1 MNLTNDINS
10 FLYDSGRRGLSKNT
24 IRLYQTVLYEMN
36 KNLNDWID
44 LVGGVQHHI
53 ECLHGKPGT
62 VDVKTTIIKRFFNW
76 SIKRGLCRT
85 NPTDSVESVKFTN
98 ERIRYLTTEEVN
110 LLLDCC
116 DPTMKVIVS
125 IALLTGLRRS
135 AIFELKH
142 DEVDLIEKRIT
153 VQSKGKIHR
162 VPITV
167 PLHKVFLEN
176 RGLMSGHP
184 VYCFPNK
191 KGTGPLDNNAVI
203 NFRKA
208 CVKAGINDF
217 RFHDLRHTFATNF
230 LKATRNL
237 YMLQSILG
245 HSSINM
251 TQRYAHVL
259 EEDRINAMDT
269 FAESLLPRPA
279 NRDVFRWFPTF
290 GRTAETSDHTIRIT
304 SLTAS

>member
-1 MNLTNDINS
+1 MNYTRDIS
-10 FLYDSGRRGLSKNT
+10 IFLADSERRGLSKNT
-24 IRLYQTVLYEMN
+24 LRLYGTVLFEMN
-36 KNLNDWID
+36 KHLNDFID
-44 LVGGVQHHI
+44 LNTGIMSHI
-53 ECLHGKPGT
+53 NSMGGKPGT
-62 VDVKTTIIKRFFNW
+62 IDVKTTIIKRFFNFMV
-76 SIKRGLCRT
+76 KRGFCQT
-85 NPTDSVESVKFTN
+85 NPTDSIESIKFNN
-98 ERIRYLTTEEVN
+98 ERIRFLTTKEVSR
-110 LLLDCC
+110 LLDCC
-116 DPTMKVIVS
+116 DPTMKVVVS

-176 RGLMSGHP
+176 CDLMSGHT

-203 NFRKA
+203 DFRKA
-208 CVKAGINDF
+208 CAKAGITDF

-259 EEDRINAMDT
+259 EQDRVEAMTVFARSVTPQPQPQFVRLRVEDMVTTQI
-269 FAESLLPRPA
+269 SPY
-279 NRDVFRWFPTF
+279 
-290 GRTAETSDHTIRIT
+290 TIHLNT
-304 SLTAS
+304 LS